1 VITFWLFMW
10 MPLHLMVGGMTG
22 VASIAMCGSRP
33 CLRHLA
39 CTKWETWACLSSKKN
54 DIGGSEAN
62 KEVMLLERCEV
73 HIVPW
78 GLYAPAKVVGSIH
91 GQKADAEI
99 YPKVELVNQFS
110 TQKLVKIYCM
120 VKDQAGRL
128 VMDQAGLET
137 KYARC
142 DYLFS
147 LIRQIVQN
155 RSRTIPYHTFQIQL
169 DLIASW

>member
-1 VITFWLFMW
+1 MRPGCDNVLAVYVDATAPDGWWYDGGGIYRHVWLTTVS
-10 MPLHLMVGGMTG
+10 PASCLHKG
-22 VASIAMCGSRP
+22 
-33 CLRHLA
+33 
-39 CTKWETWACLSSKKN
+39 LSSNKN
-54 DIGGSEAN
+54 DIGGSEPN
-62 KEVMLLERCEV
+62 TEIMLLERCEV

-99 YPKVELVNQFS
+99 DPKVELVNQFS

-137 KYARC
+137 ESARRVTFVC
-142 DYLFS
+142 PNSDTASFTKLYRSHTIRPKFAS
-147 LIRQIVQN
+147 L
-155 RSRTIPYHTFQIQL
+155 
-169 DLIASW
+169 